1 MSALRVTELS
11 GGVRFSVHVQPKS
24 KKPGVGGVHGDALK
38 VRVSASPVDGAANEA
53 VIEMLA
59 RSFGV
64 SNSSV
69 TIVGGFGSR
78 TKLVEVRGVTKETIL
93 SYEV

>member
-24 KKPGVGGVHGDALK
+24 KQPGVGGVHGDALK
-38 VRVSASPVDGAANEA
+38 VRVSAAPVDGQANEA
-53 VIEMLA
+53 VVEMPAQSL
-59 RSFGV
+59 GV
-64 SNSSV
+64 SASSV
-69 TIVGGFGSR
+69 TIVGGFASR
-78 TKLVEVRGVTKETIL
+78 TKLVEVRGVTKESVL